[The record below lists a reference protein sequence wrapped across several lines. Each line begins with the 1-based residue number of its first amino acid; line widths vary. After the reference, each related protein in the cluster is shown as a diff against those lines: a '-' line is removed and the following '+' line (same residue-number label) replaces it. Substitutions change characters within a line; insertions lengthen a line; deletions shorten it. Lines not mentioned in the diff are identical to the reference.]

1 MMICPHQRCHQMSTL
16 LQNLNFSCFQNS
28 GYFPQYNSGRA
39 DQAPL
44 GQLEFEFIYFGF
56 CHLVQAVGVLHMH
69 TVDEEA
75 EDTVN
80 TPVHTS
86 TLLE

>member
-1 MMICPHQRCHQMSTL
+1 M
-16 LQNLNFSCFQNS
+16 
-28 GYFPQYNSGRA
+28 
-39 DQAPL
+39 
-44 GQLEFEFIYFGF
+44 QLEFGLFIYFGF
-56 CHLVQAVGVLHMH
+56 CHLVQTAVVLHMH

-86 TLLE
+86 STLLE

>member
-86 TLLE
+86 TLFE